1 MDDVITDIEKFYE
14 EEERLEREMVEEL
27 IREDPPELRKFKGQV
42 WINMAEYA
50 KARVAYWFRKLDEEE
65 AKKQALAHLKKEPTK
80 QDL

>member
-42 WINMAEYA
+42 FINMAEYS
-50 KARVAYWFRKLDEEE
+50 KARFAYLERKIAEEKAME
-65 AKKQALAHLKKEPTK
+65 QALAQTKKEPTK
-80 QDL
+80 